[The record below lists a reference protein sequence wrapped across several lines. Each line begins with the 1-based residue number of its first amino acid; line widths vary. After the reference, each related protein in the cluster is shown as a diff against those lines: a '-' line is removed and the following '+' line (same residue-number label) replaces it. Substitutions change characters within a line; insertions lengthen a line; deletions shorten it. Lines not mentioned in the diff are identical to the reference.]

1 MSFIG
6 VERMEGEAK
15 AHFIAGQDGDGVRRE
30 GEAKKSTIG
39 FGPRKQKC
47 RRVDTSFSTSVR
59 IESFHPK

>member
-59 IESFHPK
+59 IESFYPK